1 MMNRVNQNDL
11 ANTEYRI
18 RYLEI
23 IIDDA
28 MATITRHKC
37 QTCFN
42 LLKEIIQGFQLRKVA
57 YVVRR

>member
-1 MMNRVNQNDL
+1 MMNLVNQNDL

-37 QTCFN
+37 
-42 LLKEIIQGFQLRKVA
+42 
-57 YVVRR
+57 